1 MKYTGPKFKLCRREQ
16 VNLFG
21 PAKYDV
27 KKSRK
32 LPWQHGAGMSRLSEY
47 GKLLRNKQV
56 LKRSYFLT
64 ERQFSKIVKTMASKY
79 AKNKGLSH
87 DAALYILLERRLD
100 VVLLRSGFAK
110 TIMQARQMI
119 VHGHFMLNGVK
130 HNVPSTFVREWDK
143 VELREKLKDSALYA
157 DMKVEKGHRVPS
169 WLKTNPN
176 SYTIEVLTLPVV
188 GEITHT
194 ADLLKVIEFYAR
206 A

>member
-27 KKSRK
+27 KKGRK
-32 LPWQHGAGMSRLSEY
+32 LPGQHGAGMSRLSEY
-47 GKLLRNKQV
+47 GKLLRNKQI

-64 ERQFSKIVKTMASKY
+64 ERQFSKIVKNVASKY
-79 AKNKGLSH
+79 AKNKGVSH

-100 VVLLRSGFAK
+100 VILLRSGFAK

-119 VHGHFMLNGVK
+119 VHGHFTLNGVK
-130 HNVPSTFVREWDK
+130 HNVPSTFVKIGDK
-143 VELREKLKDSALYA
+143 IELRAKLKDSALYA
-157 DMKVEKGHRVPS
+157 DMKIDKGHRVPS

-188 GEITHT
+188 GEVTHM